1 MTPLPFESK
10 KNASVRLQS
19 ALLWLYQSAELWQTS
34 LEEALQIIARIAGQA
49 MRASRV
55 GIWEYEHTG
64 VWLEGRVHY
73 CADTDSFGAL
83 VQLERKRYPRYFEA
97 LDTHRIIAANDARN
111 DNRTHEFLDDYLL
124 PVNIHSMLDATLRH
138 GGRTSGV
145 LCIEQMGTVRIWS
158 RDEQEFATSI
168 SDLVSQLSMFY
179 RLSESEERHRAIF
192 HLARDAVLLMD
203 GPFIIDC
210 NKAAEHVYRRSRDE
224 ILGHTP
230 IDLSPALQPDGRPSD
245 EAAQD
250 IIRQAYEGIPQ
261 FFTWQHQKG
270 DGSVFPAEVIIER
283 LNKGKG
289 HQLLAIVRDI
299 DPQSE
304 TEQVVRLIAQGVAAR
319 GEHLY
324 FEQTAH
330 YLARHLDVSQVMIA
344 CLNEDTRTF
353 STLALLRNGQPADNI
368 TQALHGTVFED
379 VLQGKPLVVTSSC
392 RSQYPEDTWLASHD
406 IESLSIQPFSDS
418 RGNIVGFIGIMDRK
432 RMPSHSTYHDV
443 LRIFAAQAGAE
454 LERLASNQKLENAAD
469 LDELT
474 GLPNRRKLNTE
485 LERAIQSTPV
495 DHTLRPTLILLDLN
509 RFKDVNDTLGHP
521 VGDQL
526 LVQVAHRLRAEMS
539 HQNTLVCRMG
549 GDEFAILA
557 QAVETVHDARALAAR
572 VSAALAAPFQID
584 HITLSLAGSLGIA
597 MYPDHGDSSHE
608 LMRCADVAMYH
619 AKSTVNSQ
627 AVYDPSQDAHSPRK
641 LRLMSDLGRA
651 IQDRQLSLHYQPKIS
666 LVNGR
671 CIGCEALLRWQHPTL
686 GNISPAEFIPLAESS
701 DLIHALSLMVAD
713 LALDQLKAWD
723 NRQIHLSVA
732 INLSA
737 RNLLDVDFPDTLGS
751 LIATKGVSPERIEI
765 EITESALITDPERA
779 LDITRR
785 ITALGV
791 KLSID
796 DFGTGYSSLSYLRK
810 LPLSSLKIDRSF
822 VMEMDRNEQDTIIVK
837 STINLAHNLGLRVVA
852 EGVES
857 AATLETLSQL
867 GCDMAQGYHVSRPL
881 PATQF
886 EDWLFRQMRDWAPN
900 LF

>member
-10 KNASVRLQS
+10 KNASARLQS
-19 ALLWLYQSAELWQTS
+19 ALLWLYQSSELWQSS
-34 LEEALQIIARIAGQA
+34 LEESLQTIARITGQA

-55 GIWEYEHTG
+55 GIWEYEPTG
-64 VWLEGRVHY
+64 TWLEGRVHY
-73 CADTDSFGAL
+73 SSSTDSFGPL
-83 VQLERKRYPRYFEA
+83 LQLDRRRYPRYFEA

-124 PVNIHSMLDATLRH
+124 PVDIQSMLDATLRH
-138 GGRTSGV
+138 GGKTSGV
-145 LCIEQMGTVRIWS
+145 ICIEQTGAVRLWS
-158 RDEQEFATSI
+158 RDEQEFATSV

-179 RLSESEERHRAIF
+179 RLSESEERHRTIF
-192 HLARDAVLLMD
+192 NLARDAVLIMD
-203 GPFIIDC
+203 GPFFVDC
-210 NKAAEHVYRRSRDE
+210 NKAAEHVYRRSREE
-224 ILGHTP
+224 IIGLTP
-230 IDLSPALQPDGRPSD
+230 IDLSPPVQPDGRPSN

-250 IIRQAYEGIPQ
+250 IVRQAYEGVPQ
-261 FFTWQHQKG
+261 FFNWQHLKG
-270 DGSVFPAEVIIER
+270 DGSPFPAEVVIER

-289 HQLLAIVRDI
+289 HQLLVIVRDI
-299 DPQSE
+299 DPRSE

-319 GEHLY
+319 GERLY
-324 FEQTAH
+324 FEQTVQ
-330 YLARHLDVSQVMIA
+330 YLACHLDVQQVMIA
-344 CLNEDTRTF
+344 CVNEDTRTF
-353 STLALLRNGQPADNI
+353 STLAFMQGRQLGENV

-379 VLQGKPLVVTSSC
+379 VLQGKPLILTSGC
-392 RSQYPEDTWLASHD
+392 RNHYPEDDWLATHG
-406 IESLSIQPFSDS
+406 IESVSIQPFSDS
-418 RGNIVGFIGIMDRK
+418 LGNVVGFVGILDHR

-454 LERLASNQKLENAAD
+454 LERLASNQKLESAAD

-485 LERAIQSTPV
+485 LERVIQSTSV
-495 DHTLRPTLILLDLN
+495 DHSLRPALILLDLN

-526 LVQVAHRLRAEMS
+526 LVQVAQRLGAELS
-539 HQNTLVCRMG
+539 RHDTLVCRMG
-549 GDEFAILA
+549 GDEFAILV
-557 QAVETVHDARALAAR
+557 QNVESVHDARSVAAR
-572 VSAALAAPFQID
+572 VSSALSAPFQVE
-584 HITLSLAGSLGIA
+584 HITLSLSGSLGIA
-597 MYPDHGDSSHE
+597 LYPDHGESSHE

-651 IQDRQLSLHYQPKIS
+651 IQERQLTLHYQPKIS

-671 CIGCEALLRWQHPTL
+671 CIGCEALLRWHHPTL
-686 GNISPAEFIPLAESS
+686 GHISPAEFIPLAESS
-701 DLIHALSLMVAD
+701 DLIHSLSLMVTD
-713 LALDQLKAWD
+713 LALDQLKDWD
-723 NRQIHLSVA
+723 SRQIHLTIA

-751 LIATKGVSPERIEI
+751 LIEAKGVAPDRIEI
-765 EITESALITDPERA
+765 EITESALISDPERA
-779 LDITRR
+779 LEVTRR

-810 LPLSSLKIDRSF
+810 LPLSALKIDRSF
-822 VMEMDRNEQDTIIVK
+822 VMDMDRNEQDTIIVK
-837 STINLAHNLGLRVVA
+837 STINLAHNLGLKVVA
-852 EGVES
+852 EGVET
-857 AATLETLSQL
+857 AATLETLTQL
-867 GCDMAQGYHVSRPL
+867 GCDMAQGYHLSRPL
-881 PATQF
+881 PAEQL
-886 EDWLFRQMRDWAPN
+886 EDWLFRQMANWAPN